1 MEIGIKGRAETVVNH
16 ENTAKFVGS
25 GELEVFATPQ
35 MIALMEQAAASS
47 VAGELEEGQGT
58 VGTLLNVSHDAAT
71 PLGMKVWAETE
82 LVEVDRRRLVF
93 DVKAYDECGR
103 IGQGKHER
111 FLIPFVDKLAAK
123 LYAERNALFI
133 QRHYNPAFPIVSI
146 LEDMSG

>member
-47 VAGELEEGQGT
+47 VAPQLEEGQGT

-82 LVEVDRRRLVF
+82 LVEIDRRRLVF
-93 DVKAYDECGR
+93 EVKAFDECGL
-103 IGQGKHER
+103 IGKGKHER
-111 FLIPFVDKLAAK
+111 FIISNDKFLAKVNAK
-123 LYAERNALFI
+123 G
-133 QRHYNPAFPIVSI
+133 VK
-146 LEDMSG
+146 

>member
-93 DVKAYDECGR
+93 DVKAYDECGL
-103 IGQGKHER
+103 IGKGKHER
-111 FLIPFVDKLAAK
+111 FIIQNDKFLAKTNAK
-123 LYAERNALFI
+123 G
-133 QRHYNPAFPIVSI
+133 VK
-146 LEDMSG
+146 

>member
-16 ENTAKFVGS
+16 ENTAKFVAS

-93 DVKAYDECGR
+93 DVKAYDECGL

-111 FLIPFVDKLAAK
+111 FIIQNDKFLAKVNAK
-123 LYAERNALFI
+123 G
-133 QRHYNPAFPIVSI
+133 VK
-146 LEDMSG
+146 

>member
-16 ENTAKFVGS
+16 ENTAQFVGS

-93 DVKAYDECGR
+93 DVKAYDECGL

-111 FLIPFVDKLAAK
+111 FIIQNDKFLAKVNAK
-123 LYAERNALFI
+123 G
-133 QRHYNPAFPIVSI
+133 VK
-146 LEDMSG
+146 

>member
-1 MEIGIKGRAETVVNH
+1 MEIGIKGRAEAVVNH

-93 DVKAYDECGR
+93 DVKAYDECGL

-111 FLIPFVDKLAAK
+111 FIIQNDKFLAKVNAK
-123 LYAERNALFI
+123 GAK
-133 QRHYNPAFPIVSI
+133 
-146 LEDMSG
+146 